1 LRLPPVATLEA
12 SGYCREE
19 ARVTDGVLIVGASRG
34 TGLEVARL
42 LAARG
47 EAVTAFVRPTSDMR
61 ELLKLRVRLHRGNVL
76 DPRSVEGAFAAGNFR
91 AVINTVGGARGEPR
105 PDYHGTRNLVD
116 AARAAGV
123 RRFLFVTAIGCGDSR
138 GTVSPRVIEF
148 LGAVLE
154 EKTLGEDYLM
164 ASGLEY
170 TILRPGGMTH
180 DPASGTA
187 IRTEDRKAMGVIN
200 RADLGQLVV
209 ACLDDPLAVGKVYHT
224 VDPGIQREAPLQRGE
239 SLPGGRV

>member
-1 LRLPPVATLEA
+1 MA
-12 SGYCREE
+12 
-19 ARVTDGVLIVGASRG
+19 DGVLIVGASRG

-47 EAVTAFVRPTSDMR
+47 EPVTAFVRPGTDMAGLLQLR
-61 ELLKLRVRLHRGNVL
+61 LKLYKGDVL
-76 DPRSVEGAFAAGNFR
+76 DPRSVEGAFASGNFR
-91 AVINTVGGARGEPR
+91 AVIDTVGGRRGEPR

-116 AARAAGV
+116 EARKAGV
-123 RRFLFVTAIGCGDSR
+123 TRFIFVTAIGCGDSR
-138 GTVSPRVIEF
+138 GTVGPKVLEF

-154 EKTLGEDYLM
+154 EKTLGENYLM
-164 ASGLEY
+164 ASGLDY

-200 RADLGQLVV
+200 RADLARLVV
-209 ACLDDPLAVGKVYHT
+209 ECLDDPLSVGKVYHA
-224 VDPGIQREAPLQRGE
+224 VDPAIQRQAPLQRGE
-239 SLPGGRV
+239 DLPGGRVQ